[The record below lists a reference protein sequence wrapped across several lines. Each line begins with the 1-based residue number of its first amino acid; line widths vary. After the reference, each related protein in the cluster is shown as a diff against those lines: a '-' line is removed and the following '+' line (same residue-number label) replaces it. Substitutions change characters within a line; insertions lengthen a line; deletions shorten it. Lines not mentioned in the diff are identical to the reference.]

1 MNIKNTLL
9 MGAGLLLAACSS
21 TPSTTPVTNLAY
33 QDELPMR
40 TFRFTYQVEM
50 PAPDKMDKLEMWLPV
65 PVDTAEQKI
74 SNVSIESNVDHELND
89 LVRGNGRS
97 AYFMSKGEAI
107 NVTLSF
113 DVTRWASMGGMS
125 ASREEIEAGL
135 KADSYIPLDGKVS
148 VMAASV
154 PAGATDM
161 ETAEALYRHTFDRMR
176 YDKPA
181 GGEWGRGDA
190 EWACDS
196 RYGNCTDFHSYFMG
210 LARSKG
216 IPTRFV
222 MGFPIPSRESGET
235 KVGGYHC
242 WAYFYDEQE
251 GWRPVDISE
260 ADKHPEK
267 VDYFF
272 GNIDED
278 RVEMIGGRDIMLD
291 PQPEV
296 GALNLFIYPYAELND
311 METRDLTKSFKIEN
325 L

>member
-1 MNIKNTLL
+1 MKKTT
-9 MGAGLLLAACSS
+9 LLAAFGLALAACAS
-21 TPSTTPVTNLAY
+21 PKTTPMTNLAY
-33 QDELPMR
+33 EGEMPLR
-40 TFRFTYQVEM
+40 SFRFTYEATL
-50 PAPDKMDKLEMWLPV
+50 PANGPGDKLEMWIPV
-65 PVDTAEQKI
+65 PVDTDEQTI
-74 SNVSIESNVDHELND
+74 SNVELVASHDVELND

-97 AYFMSKGEAI
+97 AYITSMGEDLSI
-107 NVTLSF
+107 TLTF
-113 DVTRWASMGGMS
+113 DVTRRASSGGMS
-125 ASREEIEAGL
+125 ATREELEMGL
-135 KADSYIPLDGKVS
+135 KADSMIPLSGKVGM
-148 VMAASV
+148 MAASV
-154 PAGATDM
+154 PSGETDM
-161 ETAEALYRHTFDRMR
+161 QTAEALYRHTFDRMR

-210 LARSKG
+210 LARVKG

-242 WAYFYDEQE
+242 WAYFYDEAE

-278 RVEMIGGRDIMLD
+278 RVEMIGGRDIVLD
-291 PQPEV
+291 PMPEV
-296 GALNLFIYPYAELND
+296 GALNLFIYPYAEVND
-311 METRDLTKSFKIEN
+311 VESRDLSKSFSIEN